1 MSIGSGCCVLTA
13 ISIVFSLE
21 EISEI
26 EFLINSIVASTSTT
40 FPSFPDVTIKLESS
54 I

>member
-1 MSIGSGCCVLTA
+1 MLIGSGCCVLTA

-21 EISEI
+21 EKSEI

-40 FPSFPDVTIKLESS
+40 FPSFPDVFCQMKF
-54 I
+54 